1 MSELITMEAF
11 TPHLNKVFKVR
22 EGRHAFELVKVE
34 EHVVADSDRD
44 LVKRTPF
51 TLIFRG
57 PPGDILPAGLWTFD
71 VEGEEA
77 AYELYL
83 MPVQTHWADR
93 QDYQAA
99 FN

>member
-22 EGRHAFELVKVE
+22 EGRHAFELVSVE
-34 EHVVADSDRD
+34 EHTVADSDRD

-51 TLIFRG
+51 TLVFKG
-57 PPGDILPAGLWTFD
+57 PPGDVLPAGLWTLD

-77 AYELYL
+77 GFDLYL
-83 MPVQTHWADR
+83 MPVQTHGRDR